1 VGLSALRSVEGWV
14 PRGEELRTRSE
25 LEGSS
30 RKEPFSGDAGQPN
43 QSLRSRLSRSGVIDR
58 GRTAITPGLVQIGP
72 VPALLQGGTD
82 ALSAGAGERVAD
94 GLIDRVEHSRAS
106 WLN

>member
-1 VGLSALRSVEGWV
+1 
-14 PRGEELRTRSE
+14 
-25 LEGSS
+25 
-30 RKEPFSGDAGQPN
+30 
-43 QSLRSRLSRSGVIDR
+43 
-58 GRTAITPGLVQIGP
+58 
-72 VPALLQGGTD
+72 LQGGTD